1 MLMSSFEQRQQE
13 IVRRVALLAQQ
24 QPVLSSGLWFHH
36 DIRDNFY
43 YAAYLFA
50 ASADPAC
57 PVPFDKEMTLASSSQ
72 MLLKVLKLQDRDPQ
86 SETYGHWP
94 LYLDPVPKQAKP
106 SPLPVELMG
115 ILMAFFYRDHKDY
128 MSPPL
133 QDAFEAAF
141 EHIYRSRFYEKD
153 QPGFGH
159 RDAKYIAAKLIFGQM
174 FRDYALVE
182 DGHRSLVRML
192 RHLREN
198 GMAEYGALPWFW
210 HWIQAF
216 TAAWELIDDVDVNR
230 DLGDMLDY
238 LWHERSLYYL
248 KGTWVGP
255 HARAWPH
262 DVPLDA
268 NVLFDYVQFGDF
280 PLPVDMPR
288 TEFAGFLFYEA
299 PEDVR
304 RNALDRS
311 MPTEVRKLSRT
322 DGAEGKPPVVHR
334 YAYITEDYATGG
346 VWERV
351 AEFDNEQHRWDVTL
365 PLTESASINQAFF
378 FHPVGPFAEEDPR
391 HESDAMEVMFHK
403 NVVLALYPVP
413 EGEETPV
420 LGVLPKGEWLQEEI
434 ALYGRTGQAYIAV
447 HLQRPYELEER
458 SDRWNV
464 RLPGGPCGV
473 VVEVLGAAEAERL
486 CLGSLA
492 EFAAVMRDRA
502 PAFAP
507 DASKVVYRC
516 LAEDAELALAA
527 SPEGRYEAS
536 VDGEPVSFA
545 KYEV

>member
-1 MLMSSFEQRQQE
+1 MSSFEQRQQE
-13 IVRRVALLAQQ
+13 IVRRVALQAQQ
-24 QPVLSSGLWFHH
+24 QPVMSSGLWFHH

-50 ASADPAC
+50 ASADPGC
-57 PVPFDKEMTLASSSQ
+57 PVPFDKEVTLASSSQ
-72 MLLKVLKLQDRDPQ
+72 MLLKVLKLQDRDPE

-106 SPLPVELMG
+106 SALPVELMG
-115 ILMAFFYRDHKDY
+115 SLMAFFYRDHRDS

-133 QDAFEAAF
+133 QAAFEAAF
-141 EHIYRSRFYEKD
+141 EHIYRSRFYEKEE
-153 QPGFGH
+153 PGFTH
-159 RDAKYIAAKLIFGQM
+159 HDAKYTAAKLIFGQM

-192 RHLREN
+192 RHVREN

-248 KGTWVGP
+248 KGAWVGP
-255 HARAWPH
+255 HAQAWPH
-262 DVPLDA
+262 DVPQDA

-311 MPTEVRKLSRT
+311 MPTEVRKRSRT
-322 DGAEGKPPVVHR
+322 DGQEGKPAVIHR
-334 YAYITEDYATGG
+334 YAYITEDYAAGG

-351 AEFDNEQHRWDVTL
+351 REPDNEQHRWDISL
-365 PLTESASINQAFF
+365 PLTNSSSINQAFF
-378 FHPVGPFAEEDPR
+378 FHPVALHAEEDPR
-391 HESDAMEVMFHK
+391 HESDIAEVMFHQ
-403 NVVLALYPVP
+403 NAVLALYPVP
-413 EGEETPV
+413 EGDEV
-420 LGVLPKGEWLQEEI
+420 AVHGMLPKGEWLQEPN
-434 ALYGRTGQAYIAV
+434 ALFGRVERAYIAV
-447 HLQRPYELEER
+447 HLPQPVELEER
-458 SDRWNV
+458 SDRWKAIA
-464 RLPGGPCGV
+464 PAGPFAV
-473 VVEVLGAAEAERL
+473 AVEAIGAAEAERL
-486 CLGSLA
+486 CIGSLA
-492 EFAAVMRDRA
+492 EFAAVMREHA
-502 PAFAP
+502 PTFAP
-507 DASKVVYRC
+507 DAAGVVYRS
-516 LAEDAELALAA
+516 LAADAELELSAGPDGSFRALV
-527 SPEGRYEAS
+527 G
-536 VDGEPVSFA
+536 GEPVSFA
-545 KYEV
+545 KYEA